1 MIKKL
6 DKEDFLKCFSKSFYD
21 KILKES
27 LLSFKKNV
35 TKTEAKDR
43 IYKVYLKLINFDYSV
58 GTPTEYIYL
67 LKNEYV
73 ARIMPDFQI
82 EDEGIYFF
90 LTKQIE
96 SDIAINRIPGTFG
109 GWKLGNSI
117 KKEEDDELQYVFNSY
132 NPWLWTKNWKE
143 YQKYIRTNLE
153 KYNYKYALKLD
164 IANFYDSINIE
175 ILEKK
180 LYKSCSKHNFDY
192 VELII
197 YILKYWNKKFNKYG
211 ENLVGI
217 PQNEFGDQSRLLA
230 NLYLNKYDEKM
241 YEICH
246 DNNCIYTRYADDQ
259 VILFDSEEQIN
270 NIMYVANNELRKLG
284 LNINTGKTIKFS
296 KKEIINYY
304 LFSPLEKLEMKK
316 YNDAVYEFFDIVD
329 KSNGIKNVRSDTFFK
344 RCLSIGLSNF
354 NNENRNKIL
363 SYIMKKEF
371 IIQLNVDF
379 ISKIYK
385 NLYREEQFKFVNDLI
400 NYFNTVKFNGYH
412 YTIINFLKKY
422 KLNDKY
428 EYCIEKVEGL
438 NVSI

>member
-43 IYKVYLKLINFDYSV
+43 IYKAYLKLINFDYSV

-197 YILKYWNKKFNKYG
+197 YILKYWNKKFNK
-211 ENLVGI
+211 
-217 PQNEFGDQSRLLA
+217 
-230 NLYLNKYDEKM
+230 
-241 YEICH
+241 
-246 DNNCIYTRYADDQ
+246 
-259 VILFDSEEQIN
+259 
-270 NIMYVANNELRKLG
+270 
-284 LNINTGKTIKFS
+284 
-296 KKEIINYY
+296 
-304 LFSPLEKLEMKK
+304 
-316 YNDAVYEFFDIVD
+316 
-329 KSNGIKNVRSDTFFK
+329 
-344 RCLSIGLSNF
+344 
-354 NNENRNKIL
+354 
-363 SYIMKKEF
+363 
-371 IIQLNVDF
+371 
-379 ISKIYK
+379 
-385 NLYREEQFKFVNDLI
+385 
-400 NYFNTVKFNGYH
+400 
-412 YTIINFLKKY
+412 
-422 KLNDKY
+422 
-428 EYCIEKVEGL
+428 
-438 NVSI
+438 